1 LPEIQ
6 LKNKFIIKNMKKL
19 TKIAIVILMV
29 VCASNLFAQGKIKL
43 GHINSD
49 SLLKVMPGR
58 DSAIAKIQ
66 AEAESY
72 QKVLTTLNTE
82 YETKATEY
90 QTAYNTMSELIKQMK
105 LAELQDLQARIEKFQ
120 TSASDSLQTKQT
132 ALLQPIIDK
141 AKTAIEEVAKENGY
155 TYIFDSALG
164 MILYSTDTDDIM
176 PLVKKKIGIK

>member
-1 LPEIQ
+1 M
-6 LKNKFIIKNMKKL
+6 KNL
-19 TKIAIVILMV
+19 AKIAAIVLMV
-29 VCASNLFAQGKIKL
+29 VCASNVFAQGKIKL

-58 DSAIAKIQ
+58 DSAIVKIQ
-66 AEAESY
+66 AEAEVY
-72 QKVLTTLNTE
+72 QKLLTTMNTE

-90 QTAYNTMSELIKQMK
+90 QTNYNTMSELIKQTK
-105 LAELQDLQARIEKFQ
+105 LAELQDLQTRIEKFQ
-120 TSASDSLQTKQT
+120 TSAQDSLQAKQT
-132 ALLQPIIDK
+132 ELLQPIIDK

-164 MILYSTDTDDIM
+164 MILFSTDADDVL